1 MSRYTAHNTNA
12 SEPITYGFDDCGMP
26 GWFLDTEDA
35 NHDTR
40 AFMCED
46 EGDHLTKGGMVEK
59 LKELQSKGYQ
69 IPERHIEG
77 IALDLP
83 I

>member
-1 MSRYTAHNTNA
+1 MSRYVAQTADSA
-12 SEPITYGFDDCGMP
+12 PIAYGFDNCGIP

-40 AFMCED
+40 RFMCE
-46 EGDHLTKGGMVEK
+46 EPTDHLTKGGMVEK
-59 LKELQSKGYQ
+59 LKELQSQGYS
-69 IPERHIEG
+69 IPEKHIQG